1 MRAEG
6 QAHIDRI
13 EAALA
18 LVRKFLDWDRALRRL
33 DELNARVEDP
43 KLWDNPREAEAVM
56 KERRRLEAAVGTVN
70 SISAE
75 MADAVEFIELG
86 EAENDEATVEE
97 GLATLAAL
105 AERADADKVQA
116 LLAGEADANDTYI
129 EIHAGAGGT
138 ESQDWAEMLLRMYT
152 RWAEQRGYKTEMIEY
167 QAGEQAGIKSATILV
182 RGENAYGYAKTESGV
197 HRLVR
202 ISPYDSSARRHTS
215 FCSVWVYPVIDD
227 SFSVDINPADLK
239 IDTYRASG
247 AGGQHVNTTD
257 SAVRITHLP
266 SGIVVAS
273 QVDRSQHKNREIAM
287 GMLKARLYEEE
298 MRKREE
304 AASAE
309 HAAKTDIGWG
319 HQIRSYVLQP
329 YQMVKDLRT
338 GVTSPTPDDVLDGAL
353 DPFMAAALS
362 QRVTGDKVAV
372 EDVE

>member
-43 KLWDNPREAEAVM
+43 KLWDNPKEAEAVM
-56 KERRRLEAAVGTVN
+56 KERRRLDAAIGTVK
-70 SISAE
+70 SISGE
-75 MADAVEFIELG
+75 MADAVEFVELG
-86 EAENDEATVEE
+86 EMEGDEATVDE

-105 AERADADKVQA
+105 ADRADADKVQA
-116 LLAGEADANDTYI
+116 LLAGEADGQDAYL

-152 RWAEQRGYKTEMIEY
+152 RWAEKRGFKVDVIEY
-167 QAGEQAGIKSATILV
+167 QAGEQAGIKSATIQIK
-182 RGENAYGYAKTESGV
+182 GENAYGYAKTESGV

-215 FCSVWVYPVIDD
+215 FSSVWVYPVIDD
-227 SFSVDINPADLK
+227 NFSVEVNPADLK

-257 SAVRITHLP
+257 SAVRITHVP
-266 SGIVVAS
+266 SGIIVAS
-273 QVDRSQHKNREIAM
+273 QVDRSQHKNRDIAM
-287 GMLKARLYEEE
+287 NMLKARLYEAE
-298 MRKREE
+298 MQKREE

-309 HAAKTDIGWG
+309 HAAKSDIGWG

-338 GVTSPTPDDVLDGAL
+338 GVTSPTPSDVLDGAL
-353 DPFMAAALS
+353 DPFMAAALA
-362 QRVTGDKVAV
+362 QRVTGEKVAV
-372 EDVE
+372 EDVD

>member
-43 KLWDNPREAEAVM
+43 RLWDNPKEAEAVM
-56 KERRRLEAAVGTVN
+56 KERRRLDAAIGTVK
-70 SISAE
+70 SISGE
-75 MADAVEFIELG
+75 MADAVEYVELG
-86 EAENDEATVEE
+86 EMEGDESTIEE

-105 AERADADKVQA
+105 ADRADADKVQA
-116 LLAGEADANDTYI
+116 LLAGEADGQDTYL

-152 RWAEQRGYKTEMIEY
+152 RWAEKRGFKVEVIEY
-167 QAGEQAGIKSATILV
+167 QGGEQAGIKSATILIK
-182 RGENAYGYAKTESGV
+182 GENAYGYAKTESGV

-215 FCSVWVYPVIDD
+215 FSSVWVYPVIDD
-227 SFSVDINPADLK
+227 SFTIEVNPADLK

-257 SAVRITHLP
+257 SAVRITHVP
-266 SGIVVAS
+266 SGIIVAS
-273 QVDRSQHKNREIAM
+273 QIDRSQHKNREIALN
-287 GMLKARLYEEE
+287 MLKARLYEAE
-298 MRKREE
+298 MQRREE

-309 HAAKTDIGWG
+309 HASKSDIGWG

-338 GVTSPTPDDVLDGAL
+338 GVTSPTPSDVLDGAL
-353 DPFMAAALS
+353 DPFMAAALA
-362 QRVTGDKVAV
+362 QKVTGEKVAV
-372 EDVE
+372 DDVD

>member
-43 KLWDNPREAEAVM
+43 RLWDNPKEAEAVM
-56 KERRRLEAAVGTVN
+56 KERRRLDAAIGTVK
-70 SISAE
+70 SISGE
-75 MADAVEFIELG
+75 MADAVEFVELG
-86 EAENDEATVEE
+86 EMEGDEATIEE

-105 AERADADKVQA
+105 ADRADADKVQA
-116 LLAGEADANDTYI
+116 LLAGEADGQDTYL

-152 RWAEQRGYKTEMIEY
+152 RWAEKRGFKVEVIEY
-167 QAGEQAGIKSATILV
+167 QGGEQAGIKSATILIK
-182 RGENAYGYAKTESGV
+182 GENAYGYAKTESGV

-215 FCSVWVYPVIDD
+215 FSSVWVYPVIDD
-227 SFSVDINPADLK
+227 SFTIEVNPADLK

-257 SAVRITHLP
+257 SAVRITHVP
-266 SGIVVAS
+266 SGIIVAS
-273 QVDRSQHKNREIAM
+273 QIDRSQHKNREIALN
-287 GMLKARLYEEE
+287 MLKARLYEAE
-298 MRKREE
+298 MQRREE

-309 HAAKTDIGWG
+309 HASKSDIGWG

-338 GVTSPTPDDVLDGAL
+338 GVTSPTPSDVLDGAL
-353 DPFMAAALS
+353 DPFMAAALA
-362 QRVTGDKVAV
+362 QKVTGEKVAV
-372 EDVE
+372 EDVD

>member
-6 QAHIDRI
+6 QAHIERI

-43 KLWDNPREAEAVM
+43 KLWDNPKEAEAVM

-70 SISAE
+70 DISAQ
-75 MADAVEFIELG
+75 MADAIEFVELG
-86 EAENDEATVEE
+86 EMEGDEATIDE
-97 GLATLAAL
+97 GIAALAAL
-105 AERADADKVQA
+105 ADRADADKVQA
-116 LLAGEADANDTYI
+116 LLAGEADGNDTYI

-138 ESQDWAEMLLRMYT
+138 ESQDWAEMLFRMYT
-152 RWAEQRGYKTEMIEY
+152 RWAEKRGFKVETIEY
-167 QAGEQAGIKSATILV
+167 QAGDQAGIKSATILCK
-182 RGENAYGYAKTESGV
+182 GENAYGYAKTESGV

-215 FCSVWVYPVIDD
+215 FSSVWVYPVIDD
-227 SFSVDINPADLK
+227 SFQIDINPADLR

-257 SAVRITHLP
+257 SAVRITHTP

-338 GVTSPTPDDVLDGAL
+338 GVTSPTPSDVLDGAL
-353 DPFMAAALS
+353 DPFMAAALA
-362 QRVTGDKVAV
+362 QRVTGEKVDV
-372 EDVE
+372 EDVD

>member
-18 LVRKFLDWDRALRRL
+18 LVRKFLDWERALRRF

-43 KLWDNPREAEAVM
+43 KLWDNPKDAEAVM
-56 KERRRLEAAVGTVN
+56 RERRRLEASIGAVN
-70 SISAE
+70 SISRE
-75 MADAVEFIELG
+75 MADAVEFVELG
-86 EAENDEATVEE
+86 EMEGDEATVRE
-97 GLATLAAL
+97 GLDSLAAL
-105 AERADADKVQA
+105 AARADEDKVQA
-116 LLAGEADANDTYI
+116 LLAGEADGLDTYV

-152 RWAEQRGYKTEMIEY
+152 RWAEKRGFKVDVIEY
-167 QAGEQAGIKSATILV
+167 QAGEAAGIKSATIQV
-182 RGENAYGYAKTESGV
+182 KGENAYGYAKTESGV

-215 FCSVWVYPVIDD
+215 FSSVWVYPVIDD
-227 SFSVDINPADLK
+227 NFAVEVNPADLK

-257 SAVRITHLP
+257 SAVRITHVP
-266 SGIVVAS
+266 SGIIVAS

-287 GMLKARLYEEE
+287 NMLKARLYEAE
-298 MRKREE
+298 MQRREE

-309 HAAKTDIGWG
+309 HASKSDIGWG

-338 GVTSPTPDDVLDGAL
+338 GVTSPTPSDVLDGAL
-353 DPFMAAALS
+353 DPFMAAALA
-362 QRVTGDKVAV
+362 QKVTGEKVAV
-372 EDVE
+372 KDVD

>member
-6 QAHIDRI
+6 QANIDRI

-18 LVRKFLDWDRALRRL
+18 LVRKSLDWDRALRRL

-43 KLWDNPREAEAVM
+43 TLWDNPKQAQAIMQEQ
-56 KERRRLEAAVGTVN
+56 KRLSAAIGTVR
-70 SISAE
+70 SITQE
-75 MADAVEFIELG
+75 MNDAVEFVELG
-86 EAENDEATVEE
+86 EAEGDDETIAE
-97 GLATLAAL
+97 GLATLQAL
-105 AERADADKVQA
+105 ADRADKDKVQA
-116 LLAGEADANDTYI
+116 LLAGEADGFDTYL

-138 ESQDWAEMLLRMYT
+138 ESQDWAEMLQRMYT
-152 RWAEQRGYKTEMIEY
+152 RWAERKGYKVELVDY
-167 QAGEQAGIKSATILV
+167 HAGDQAGIKSATLLLK
-182 RGENAYGYAKTESGV
+182 GENAYGYAKTESGV

-215 FCSVWVYPVIDD
+215 FSSVWVYPVIDD
-227 SFSVDINPADLK
+227 DFEVEINPADLK

-257 SAVRITHLP
+257 SAVRITHQP

-273 QVDRSQHKNREIAM
+273 QIDRSQHKNREIAM
-287 GMLKARLYEEE
+287 NMLKARIFEEE
-298 MRKREE
+298 MRRREE

-309 HAAKTDIGWG
+309 HASKSDIGWG

-329 YQMVKDLRT
+329 YQLVKDLRT
-338 GVTSPTPDDVLDGAL
+338 GTTSTSPDDVLDGKI
-353 DPFMAAALS
+353 DDFIAAALA
-362 QRVTGDKVAV
+362 QRVTGEAVEV